1 MRNFTRV
8 PSWLIGSTVIWLA
21 YAIGLSVLHLIL
33 LNLWGVS
40 FTLQLYTLKN
50 VQPVSLVHIL
60 LLGMVAPGFFI
71 LEVASFLHVHIPWLD
86 AAIYNWRTMVFISSL
101 PAFVVGALVISKD
114 RRVALAGAILGL
126 SLVGGSLLFI
136 LSRLLSQ

>member
-1 MRNFTRV
+1 MRNLPRV

-21 YAIGLSVLHLIL
+21 YAISLSFLHLIL
-33 LNLWGVS
+33 LDQWGVS
-40 FTLQLYTLKN
+40 FTLQLYTLNN
-50 VQPVSLVHIL
+50 VEPISLIHIL

-71 LEVASFLHVHIPWLD
+71 LEVASFLRFHIPWLD

-101 PAFVVGALVISKD
+101 PAFIVGALVISKD

-126 SLVGGSLLFI
+126 SLFGGSLLFI
-136 LSRLLSQ
+136 LNRLLSK